1 LFLLHFFTPLCCAA
15 PLRLNGNWSTPIGD
29 DDGPW
34 NLGQTYSLALS
45 HDPTSAITLSGNL
58 RYATTQQQAMD
69 KTTTLAPSANI
80 NLTNDIFRFNLAG
93 SQNERQSGDE
103 PTSINRNWSCNLSSN
118 LNNPLWPQLRLNY
131 SESNSTNDAN
141 PVTRDS
147 NTESFATSV
156 DYRWQYI
163 SMLYNYRTSTNS
175 DEINNTQSNS
185 NSHATNIQLMKS
197 LFDNRVSLSASH
209 QYNINNSESFT
220 TLDNGVLVIDINASA
235 AFSAIDN
242 TPSTDPLPPVP
253 ALNDSN
259 LTAATSVQLPDSLDL
274 LNIAL
279 QINLQN
285 INRLKIYFDR
295 SLTLGTQQRLH
306 WTFYTSQDNNLWT
319 ALTNTPTL
327 IYVDDFGRSVAEF
340 TFATPITSAR
350 YIKAVIDSDPGF
362 DTAYVTEI
370 QAQEKISAVS
380 TQDKVSSKNTT
391 ENIQASV
398 SYRPWSQWQMGYS
411 FSRNTSDPQRGSKS
425 VQDNHS
431 LSSHLDLNR
440 YFALSLSASENLD
453 EVEGGDS
460 ERNRSY
466 AFSYQA
472 TPLNNMNFSLNG
484 TRSNHYVDNKQ
495 ERLSDSIST
504 NISTVILPDLTA
516 NLSYRWNKSKNYV
529 DDTSSSSDG
538 YTFNLMARLN
548 ERINLS
554 YYFSYS
560 ETYSHRASLA
570 YQPSEQLS
578 LNTSVTM
585 DEDTQSYSSS
595 VHWRITQKIQT
606 DLFYS
611 FNCADD
617 GNTQSSRFNISWN
630 LSSFLSLRNSI
641 DWHKSA
647 DDSGWSGLLSAS
659 YNF

>member
-1 LFLLHFFTPLCCAA
+1 MFLLHFFTPLCCAA

-118 LNNPLWPQLRLNY
+118 LNNPLWPKLRLNY

-484 TRSNHYVDNKQ
+484 TRSNHYVDNNQ
-495 ERLSDSIST
+495 ERLSDSVST

-570 YQPSEQLS
+570 YQ
-578 LNTSVTM
+578 LNFRTIV
-585 DEDTQSYSSS
+585 
-595 VHWRITQKIQT
+595 
-606 DLFYS
+606 
-611 FNCADD
+611 
-617 GNTQSSRFNISWN
+617 
-630 LSSFLSLRNSI
+630 
-641 DWHKSA
+641 
-647 DDSGWSGLLSAS
+647 DSTTT
-659 YNF
+659 

>member
-1 LFLLHFFTPLCCAA
+1 MFLLHFFTPLCCAA

-118 LNNPLWPQLRLNY
+118 LNNPLWPKLRLNY

-606 DLFYS
+606 DLLYS

-617 GNTQSSRFNISWN
+617 GNTQNSRFNISWN